1 MIKQT
6 TYMRLI
12 FLLLGG
18 FISLGATGMA
28 PPEGEASGEPDSIP
42 IGRPYIM
49 QEQRV
54 EWLLEA
60 HRARMAAMRGIP
72 GFRVQIYMASGNQA
86 RLLTLQQMELFEEGF
101 PGVPAYMVYEEP
113 NFKLRV
119 GDFRNRLD
127 ARRFLESIKRQYPAA
142 YIVMD
147 QIRFPALEEGN
158 P

>member
-1 MIKQT
+1 
-6 TYMRLI
+6 
-12 FLLLGG
+12 
-18 FISLGATGMA
+18 
-28 PPEGEASGEPDSIP
+28 
-42 IGRPYIM
+42 M

-54 EWLLEA
+54 AWLLEA
-60 HRARMAAMRGIP
+60 HRERMAAMRGIP

-86 RLLTLQQMELFEEGF
+86 RLLTLQQMEQFEERY
-101 PGVPAYMVYEEP
+101 PEVPAYMVYEEP

-119 GDFRNRLD
+119 GDFRTRLD
-127 ARRFLESIKRQYPAA
+127 ARRFLERIKRQYPAA